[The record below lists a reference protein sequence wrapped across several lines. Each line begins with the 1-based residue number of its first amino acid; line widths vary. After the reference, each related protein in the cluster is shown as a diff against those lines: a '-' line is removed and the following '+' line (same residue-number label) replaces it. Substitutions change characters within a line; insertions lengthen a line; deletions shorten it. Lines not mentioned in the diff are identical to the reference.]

1 MKLSFKSSVLII
13 LATFMLTFSIYGNC
27 KNNEIIGAWEGVL
40 DVSGTKLRLVFNIH
54 EDSSGNF
61 ISTMDSPDQGAIGI
75 NVDNITLKNDKIILR
90 IISINGTYEGNI
102 CKERKSIE
110 GMWKQGNHSFPLNL
124 KKTEKKITF
133 KRPQEPKK
141 PYPYIVKDISFK
153 NKSAG
158 ITLAGTL
165 TLPTSGKPFPAV
177 ILITGSGPQDRDETV
192 FNHRPFLILAD
203 YLSRKGI
210 AVLRFDDRGV
220 GKSTGDFSKA
230 TSAEFATDV
239 VSGMEYLKKRKDIDP
254 NKIGLLGH
262 SEGGF
267 IAPMI
272 AAKNKDVAFIVLM
285 AGSGLP
291 GNEILNLQSRLIAK
305 ASGVSEK
312 DIEESM
318 TINNKIYT
326 VIKTENDSV
335 KTCNDIKA
343 ILNDYIDE
351 LNDEEKKEIGDKDK
365 FIEKQIAAIV
375 SPWFRYF
382 VKYDPRPALKKVK
395 CPVLAING
403 EKDLQVPPKE
413 NLKAIRTALKE
424 GENSDFTIKELKNL
438 NHLFQSSK
446 TGSPS
451 EYINIEETISPV
463 ALKVVG
469 DWIIK
474 RVR

>member
-27 KNNEIIGAWEGVL
+27 KNNYIIGAWEGVL
-40 DVSGTKLRLVFNIH
+40 DVSGNKLRLVFNID
-54 EDSSGNF
+54 EDSPGNY

-75 NVDNITLKNDKIILR
+75 KVDSLILENDKIILK
-90 IISINGTYEGNI
+90 IISINGTYEGNV
-102 CKERKSIE
+102 CKDKKSIE

-141 PYPYIVKDISFK
+141 PYPYIVKNVSFE

-165 TLPTSGKPFPAV
+165 TLPTSGNPFPAV

-220 GKSTGDFSKA
+220 GKSTGNFSKA
-230 TSAEFATDV
+230 TSVEFATDV
-239 VSGMEYLKKRKDIDP
+239 VSGIEYLKGRKDIDSH
-254 NKIGLLGH
+254 KIGLLGH
-262 SEGGF
+262 SEGGL

-272 AAKNKDVAFIVLM
+272 ATKNKDVAFIVLM
-285 AGSGLP
+285 AGPGLP
-291 GNEILNLQSRLIAK
+291 GDEILNTQSRLIAK

-318 TINNKIYT
+318 IINNKIYT

-335 KTCNDIKA
+335 KACNDIKA
-343 ILNDYIDE
+343 ILNTYIDE
-351 LNDEEKKEIGDKDK
+351 LNDDEKKKIGDKDK
-365 FIEKQIAAIV
+365 FIEKQIATIT

-382 VKYDPRPALKKVK
+382 VKYDPRPALIEVK

-403 EKDLQVPPKE
+403 EMDLQVSPKE
-413 NLKAIRTALKE
+413 NLKAIKNALKE
-424 GENSDFTIKELKNL
+424 GKNSDFTIKELKNL
-438 NHLFQSSK
+438 NHLFQTAK

-463 ALKVVG
+463 ALKIIG
-469 DWIIK
+469 DWIVK

>member
-27 KNNEIIGAWEGVL
+27 KNNEIIGAWEGIL

-165 TLPTSGKPFPAV
+165 TLPTAGKPFPAV
-177 ILITGSGPQDRDETV
+177 ILITGSG
-192 FNHRPFLILAD
+192 RPFLILAD

-239 VSGMEYLKKRKDIDP
+239 VSGMEYLRKRKDIDP

-262 SEGGF
+262 SEGGL

-272 AAKNKDVAFIVLM
+272 AAKNRDVAFIVLM

-335 KTCNDIKA
+335 KT
-343 ILNDYIDE
+343 
-351 LNDEEKKEIGDKDK
+351 
-365 FIEKQIAAIV
+365 
-375 SPWFRYF
+375 
-382 VKYDPRPALKKVK
+382 
-395 CPVLAING
+395 
-403 EKDLQVPPKE
+403 
-413 NLKAIRTALKE
+413 
-424 GENSDFTIKELKNL
+424 
-438 NHLFQSSK
+438 
-446 TGSPS
+446 
-451 EYINIEETISPV
+451 
-463 ALKVVG
+463 
-469 DWIIK
+469 
-474 RVR
+474 

>member
-239 VSGMEYLKKRKDIDP
+239 VRGMEYLKKRKDIDP

-291 GNEILNLQSRLIAK
+291 GSEILNLQGRLIAK
-305 ASGVSEK
+305 A
-312 DIEESM
+312 
-318 TINNKIYT
+318 
-326 VIKTENDSV
+326 
-335 KTCNDIKA
+335 
-343 ILNDYIDE
+343 
-351 LNDEEKKEIGDKDK
+351 EKKEIGDKDK